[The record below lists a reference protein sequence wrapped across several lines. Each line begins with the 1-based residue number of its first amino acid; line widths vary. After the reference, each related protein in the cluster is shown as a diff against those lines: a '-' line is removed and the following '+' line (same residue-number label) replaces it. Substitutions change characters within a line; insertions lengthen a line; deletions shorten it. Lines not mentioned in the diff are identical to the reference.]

1 MRRTAY
7 TLFLVVVIGVGL
19 GRHAALAAG
28 PAVEFLEEVFRQEDA
43 RRKRQQEKLAR
54 PAHPPVARPA
64 RPAADISDVTYAA
77 PEQPKNADAATILVV
92 GDEMAGGIAEELR
105 QTYAEDRSVK
115 ITPVTRQGVG
125 IISGASTDWGALVR
139 EAMAEKAPAAII
151 VMFGFNDRQALID
164 GERIVEFRDPRWRDI
179 YQARIDQFLG
189 YFGALRTRLYWT
201 GLPIMRA
208 ARDSE
213 DSSFFDEIFKSR
225 MFTASAR
232 FVDVWEGFAD
242 DEGKYVAIGPDINGN
257 KRRLRK
263 SDGINVT
270 PAGNRK
276 LAFFVDNT
284 LKRDGAVSAAPLIAG
299 LELPSRRDE
308 QGTNRLPGSVAPSVP
323 AAPIA
328 ALAPNYVGAV
338 VQLTPLPF
346 KPGAE
351 LATSPVNRD
360 DFASRVLQR
369 GDLAP
374 THVGRADHAQWPSPA
389 AVVSRPPVGDEG
401 RTLALRPTP

>member
-7 TLFLVVVIGVGL
+7 TLFLVVVIGAGL

-28 PAVEFLEEVFRQEDA
+28 PAVEFLDEVFRQEDA
-43 RRKRQQEKLAR
+43 KRKRQQEKFAR
-54 PAHPPVARPA
+54 PDRPPVARQA
-64 RPAADISDVTYAA
+64 RPPTDISDVTYAA
-77 PEQPKNADAATILVV
+77 PELAKNADAATILVV
-92 GDEMAGGIAEELR
+92 GDEMAAGLAEGLR
-105 QTYAEDRSVK
+105 QTYAEDMGVK

-125 IISGASTDWGALVR
+125 IVSGASADWGALIR

-151 VMFGFNDRQALID
+151 VMFGFHDRQALID

-179 YQARIDQFLG
+179 YQARIDAFLG

-213 DSSFFDEIFKSR
+213 DSSFFGDIFKSR

-257 KRRLRK
+257 RRRLRK
-263 SDGINVT
+263 SDGISFT

-276 LAFFVDNT
+276 LAFFVENT

-308 QGTNRLPGSVAPSVP
+308 PGALRAPGSVAPSLP
-323 AAPIA
+323 AAAIA
-328 ALAPNYVGAV
+328 ALAPNFVGAV

-346 KPGAE
+346 KAGAE
-351 LATSPVNRD
+351 LASAPASRD
-360 DFASRVLQR
+360 DFASRILLR
-369 GDLAP
+369 GELAP
-374 THVGRADHAQWPSPA
+374 THVGRADHAQWPSAA
-389 AVVSRPPVGDEG
+389 AVVSQPPVGDDE
-401 RTLALRPTP
+401 RALALRPTP